1 MKTQQFS
8 NPKKTQQFSTLFANV
23 ISKPLLSESSAVDLH
38 PHLLADGSCDGA
50 VDLWALGA
58 DPRGQGAHADG
69 WGLTDGG
76 EVVAGWSP
84 CPYVVHHW
92 PLGAES
98 YNKNEGYK
106 LDTLELNSTNDV
118 LQKLSY
124 LKWQL
129 KKRNSTVL
137 CTSFSKYCSKVS
149 FFYLDF

>member
-8 NPKKTQQFSTLFANV
+8 NPKKNQQFSTLFANV

-50 VDLWALGA
+50 VDLGTLGA

-98 YNKNEGYK
+98 YKNHGR
-106 LDTLELNSTNDV
+106 D
-118 LQKLSY
+118 
-124 LKWQL
+124 
-129 KKRNSTVL
+129 
-137 CTSFSKYCSKVS
+137 
-149 FFYLDF
+149 